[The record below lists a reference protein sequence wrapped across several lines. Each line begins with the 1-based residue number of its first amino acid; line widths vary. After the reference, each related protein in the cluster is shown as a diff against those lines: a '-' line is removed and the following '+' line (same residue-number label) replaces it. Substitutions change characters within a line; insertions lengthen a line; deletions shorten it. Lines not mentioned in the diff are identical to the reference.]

1 MTSRES
7 SDEKD
12 RQRQA
17 ARESHKKVSL
27 VIARCCALKYMTMDL
42 EKRGSRVLPALATA
56 LARPSASSSHRGTC
70 RPRRRQRLRLPKPRC
85 GGDCQ
90 HPCPSPSR
98 LSGLF
103 GVPGALDGEAY
114 PNEKLLIAGLAV
126 TAILV
131 KGLNGTGNWR
141 LVDFSLCTTKVPPK
155 ILPNFET
162 SLSDRFRA
170 PLVRWYSGHLTSR
183 NFT

>member
-1 MTSRES
+1 
-7 SDEKD
+7 
-12 RQRQA
+12 
-17 ARESHKKVSL
+17 
-27 VIARCCALKYMTMDL
+27 MDL

-131 KGLNGTGNWR
+131 KGLTTPTHHNPKNPLGHAPNGAAAAA
-141 LVDFSLCTTKVPPK
+141 PPSRGRRRFA
-155 ILPNFET
+155 PPT
-162 SLSDRFRA
+162 LSQITQ
-170 PLVRWYSGHLTSR
+170 YSGASSGGCCSLGLR
-183 NFT
+183 

>member
-17 ARESHKKVSL
+17 ARESHKKLSL
-27 VIARCCALKYMTMDL
+27 VIARRSALKDMAMDL

-70 RPRRRQRLRLPKPRC
+70 RPRRRNRLRLPKPRC

-126 TAILV
+126 AAILV
-131 KGLNGTGNWR
+131 KGLT
-141 LVDFSLCTTKVPPK
+141 P
-155 ILPNFET
+155 IEE
-162 SLSDRFRA
+162 
-170 PLVRWYSGHLTSR
+170 
-183 NFT
+183 